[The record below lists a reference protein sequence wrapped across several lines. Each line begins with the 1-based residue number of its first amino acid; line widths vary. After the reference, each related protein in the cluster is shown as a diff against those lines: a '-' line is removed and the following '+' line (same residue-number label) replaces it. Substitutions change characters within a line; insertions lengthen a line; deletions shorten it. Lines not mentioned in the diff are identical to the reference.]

1 MPFRMEEKHMN
12 QTYRIL
18 PVCTSDVSG
27 VCSALYELGG
37 LVVMHDPSGCNST
50 YNTHDEIR
58 WYEQDSLIFISG
70 LTERDA
76 MMGNDE
82 KFYRDILEAAREF
95 RPEFIAV
102 TNSPVPY
109 LTGTDFPALMRRM
122 EKETGIPSFYVPA
135 NGMHDYTMGAGRA
148 FQKIAQRLVEEKYCR
163 PVPGSINILGMTPL
177 DYAAKGSAAALR
189 AVLEDGGYR
198 VSSVWAM
205 GDSLE
210 HIRHAGEAALNLVV
224 SSAGL
229 FAAQVLKQRFGTPYV
244 IGTPVGG
251 FKETL
256 LDAIGHALKTKTDAV
271 AYHQNAVQKLP
282 VSGTDCLVAGSSG
295 AFDAVQKLP
304 GCGTG
309 SQAVGNGGTVST
321 MQKLPGSSAKPSG
334 AGYGKTFAPTSIGET
349 KDAGDRLGSDGT
361 DGMGKQAAGG
371 VTLIGEPV
379 LMGSLAAAIRLQ
391 YRRSTRV
398 LCPTEISKGLLTDSD
413 KKVRGE
419 EETQALLQGAGTLIA
434 DPLYRW
440 ICPPDVRF
448 YPLPSLALSGRMYLR
463 EMNVFSD
470 LEVANGT
477 E

>member
-1 MPFRMEEKHMN
+1 MN

-18 PVCTSDVSG
+18 PICTSDVSG

-76 MMGNDE
+76 IMGNDE
-82 KFYRDILEAAREF
+82 KFYRDVLEAAREF

-148 FQKIAQRLVEEKYCR
+148 FQKVAQRLVEEKDCR
-163 PVPGSINILGMTPL
+163 PVPGSINVLGMTPL

-189 AVLEDGGYR
+189 AALEDGGFTVR
-198 VSSVWAM
+198 SVWAL

-210 HIRHAGEAALNLVV
+210 HIRCAGEVALNLVV
-224 SSAGL
+224 SSTGL
-229 FAAQVLKQRFGTPYV
+229 FAAQALKQRFGTPYV
-244 IGTPVGG
+244 VGTPVGG
-251 FKETL
+251 FTETL
-256 LDAIGHALKTKTDAV
+256 LDTVGLAMKTKTDMV
-271 AYHQNAVQKLP
+271 AYR
-282 VSGTDCLVAGSSG
+282 
-295 AFDAVQKLP
+295 
-304 GCGTG
+304 
-309 SQAVGNGGTVST
+309 
-321 MQKLPGSSAKPSG
+321 
-334 AGYGKTFAPTSIGET
+334 I
-349 KDAGDRLGSDGT
+349 GSDGI
-361 DGMGKQAAGG
+361 DVLGEQAPVE

-391 YRRSTRV
+391 YGVSTRV

-413 KKVRGE
+413 KKVCGE
-419 EETQALLQGAGTLIA
+419 EETQVLLQGARTVIA
-434 DPLYRW
+434 DPLYQW
-440 ICPPDVRF
+440 ICPPDVNF